1 MMPNLSKENEP
12 KRKSSEDIC
21 TEIKARNSLK
31 GNKWLLALTA

>member
-1 MMPNLSKENEP
+1 MMLNLSKENEP

-31 GNKWLLALTA
+31 GNR